1 MPSHTVAERRKNQP
15 APRQDRSPVAK
26 APAKIF
32 GEVVSP
38 PISFKE
44 NLPSTLPVPE
54 MPSPLDRPQ
63 FTN

>member
-1 MPSHTVAERRKNQP
+1 MPSHTVAERKKNNP
-15 APRQDRSPVAK
+15 APRQDRSPAAQASAK
-26 APAKIF
+26 LF
-32 GEVVSP
+32 GSAISP
-38 PISFKE
+38 PTSFKQ